1 MIEPSSLGPLDPE
14 GEDQSEDASIAP
26 ARNLNV
32 NRGVQGG
39 SFVNCD
45 LKNTI
50 FNLHNKSEKDFSQN
64 YQKIRIMDEGYF
76 GNAWIVKA
84 KNVSD
89 ARQEYLMQEI
99 DCSEEECLK
108 TGKEIE
114 ILAKCVG
121 TNLVCLI
128 NSYYERSKFLIIM
141 DYCSGESLAEF
152 INAQRELLHLD
163 KILEWFR
170 QITSGVFCI
179 HKMNIIYIHL
189 KPSNIVLTSENL
201 KISNFGIAK
210 ELNKISNIAS
220 KMAGTDVYMA
230 PEILRGEE
238 YDTMAD
244 MWSLGVIIFVI
255 TTLIGEP
262 SISKEQL

>member
-1 MIEPSSLGPLDPE
+1 
-14 GEDQSEDASIAP
+14 
-26 ARNLNV
+26 
-32 NRGVQGG
+32 
-39 SFVNCD
+39 
-45 LKNTI
+45 
-50 FNLHNKSEKDFSQN
+50 
-64 YQKIRIMDEGYF
+64 
-76 GNAWIVKA
+76 
-84 KNVSD
+84 
-89 ARQEYLMQEI
+89 MQEI
-99 DCSEEECLK
+99 ECSEEECLK

-121 TNLVCLI
+121 ENLVCLI
-128 NSYYERSKFLIIM
+128 DSFYERSKFLIIM

-152 INAQRELLHLD
+152 IDSQTEPLPPD

-170 QITSGVFCI
+170 QLTSGVGSI

-189 KPSNIVLTSENL
+189 KPSNIVLTSDNL

-210 ELNKISNIAS
+210 ELKKISTIVSKIA
-220 KMAGTDVYMA
+220 ATDFYIA

-244 MWSLGVIIFVI
+244 MWSLGVLIFVI
-255 TTLIGEP
+255 TTLVGEP